1 MKKIGLIIFFIFCI
15 VITTNAQSTLVLNKY
30 YKTIEE
36 AKSLYKNQKYLK
48 SAQKYEEAFLLLGKK
63 GQLKDIYNVACA
75 WALAGNKD
83 KAFKRLNDLT
93 NKDIVNYYTFIT
105 NPDFISL
112 HNDKRWRS
120 LDSIFKLN
128 RNKKIKN
135 PNITLLNILDT
146 IFPEDQKYRLQLNK
160 VEKEYGVKSKQ
171 YKSLWAIINAKD
183 YINVLKA
190 KKIINEYGWPSIDMV
205 GEEGITTM
213 FLVLQH
219 APINKQLYYLP
230 MMKKALKEGNLL
242 PSDYALFEDRVLLA
256 IGKKQI
262 YGSQIA
268 SPYSSSAYYI
278 RPIEDPDNV
287 DKRRLAVGLDSLHK
301 YVSNWGLKWNVEEHK
316 KKYADKKNEQTFKQS
331 WILIC
336 YL

>member
-1 MKKIGLIIFFIFCI
+1 MKKIGLIVFFVFYI
-15 VITTNAQSTLVLNKY
+15 VFTTNAQSTLVLDKY
-30 YKTIEE
+30 YKMTEE
-36 AKSLYKNQKYLK
+36 AKSLYKNQKYLQ
-48 SAQKYEEAFLLLGKK
+48 SAQKYEEAFLLLGGK
-63 GQLKDIYNVACA
+63 GNLFDIYNAACS

-105 NPDFISL
+105 NLDFISL

-120 LDSIFKLN
+120 FDSIFKLN

-135 PNITLLNILDT
+135 PNFTLLSILDT
-146 IFPEDQKYRLQLNK
+146 IFLDDQKYRMQLFK
-160 VEKEYGVKSKQ
+160 VEKEFGVKSKQ
-171 YKSLWAIINAKD
+171 YKSLCALINAKD
-183 YINVLKA
+183 FINVLKA

-205 GEEGITTM
+205 GEDGINTM
-213 FLVLQH
+213 FLILQH
-219 APINKQLYYLP
+219 ASINKQLYYLP
-230 MMKKALKEGNLL
+230 MMKKALKEGNLF
-242 PSDYALFEDRVLLA
+242 PNDYALYEDRILMA

-301 YVSNWGLKWNVEEHK
+301 YVSRWGLKWDAKEHK
-316 KKYADKKNEQTFKQS
+316 KQYKDRKNESTFKQS